1 MACLN
6 MSSIQ
11 SITFRT
17 PLHSPRQ
24 TFFAGYNAQV
34 LLILKSGQAKSEDVT
49 LWDGTSPAIVH
60 SVPSMFYII
69 ADVSSLMHINFSR
82 FAWERFSDMFLH
94 QIMIHDVVTVVF
106 VSLPQGLVLVILS
119 LMSEYFI
126 QL

>member
-1 MACLN
+1 MGWDEPCYC
-6 MSSIQ
+6 
-11 SITFRT
+11 TFGAEHV
-17 PLHSPRQ
+17 LHYVS
-24 TFFAGYNAQV
+24 
-34 LLILKSGQAKSEDVT
+34 
-49 LWDGTSPAIVH
+49 
-60 SVPSMFYII
+60 